1 MITSSASASVRTKP
15 TEPYLTIGNRIL
27 ITLLKSSRLAD
38 IRKELVLSVK
48 DITQDTLQKNLDI
61 LVKEGLVEV
70 EMKKGKGM
78 CIYTLTEKGRVH
90 ALSLLFALGMQDQ
103 DLREFID
110 MLPKLTL
117 RRAIQLLAD
126 IWTFYKRRNGDD
138 DNDASEMLKTIE
150 RLQNEAEDLY
160 DYYTD
165 TRLAVFSSITDEQLR
180 EGNSVIYGDL
190 LINLPFKDRIYLLE
204 LFIKVMDTYYGLSRK
219 ERRFFRDTLKVL
231 KDTCSVLYSDDTK
244 NKDNTKG
251 RDTNQVQMC

>member
-1 MITSSASASVRTKP
+1 MMVIPTPTASSASTRTRLH
-15 TEPYLTIGNRIL
+15 LTIGNRIL
-27 ITLLKSSRLAD
+27 IALLKSKSSRLAD
-38 IRKELVLSVK
+38 IRKELLLLLSTDVL
-48 DITQDTLQKNLDI
+48 QENLDI
-61 LVKEGLVEV
+61 LIKEGLVTVVKES
-70 EMKKGKGM
+70 KA
-78 CIYTLTEKGRVH
+78 YTLTEKGRVH

-126 IWTFYKRRNGDD
+126 VWTFYKRRNDGDD
-138 DNDASEMLKTIE
+138 DEKLKTIE

-160 DYYTD
+160 DFYTD
-165 TRLAVFSSITDEQLR
+165 SRLAVLSPITDEQLK

-204 LFIKVMDTYYGLSRK
+204 LFIEVMDMFYGLNRK

-231 KDTCSVLYSDDTK
+231 KDACSILYSDDNK
-244 NKDNTKG
+244 NKDSTKG